1 MYVPFIMTFFL
12 FISNNNFHIK
22 TQKVFFLIP
31 YFSNYLA
38 WNNTYQMENSQ
49 IAFRNVKKQISSG
62 RLIWVKLFDQSFGF
76 LTFYSFIYLIRLTKH
91 DISLFF
97 Y

>member
-1 MYVPFIMTFFL
+1 
-12 FISNNNFHIK
+12 
-22 TQKVFFLIP
+22 
-31 YFSNYLA
+31 
-38 WNNTYQMENSQ
+38 MENSQ